1 MARNL
6 PKVKITFFNDDD
18 LIENYQTM
26 ATASRSSFSGSGTAN
41 DALTVV
47 EYINSAEQ
55 EMNDTNVA
63 PEQRLQYL
71 IDGLSGSAQT
81 TVSTLLAASPS
92 TENLYDTVRQA
103 LLDKYYGSSGLD
115 GEFTRPLF
123 GNEYNTTIFNNKKIE
138 VPTGRTVPVCVAD
151 GETTEYSNSDLA
163 DKATQALLG
172 IRTMT
177 TKDLTRDDG
186 SKYTMN
192 LPNLVDKSNVSSDGN
207 SCAEGYSQ
215 AFRVDNAT
223 DLGVSLNQSITFQGA
238 GATGAATSYRQLLN
252 ETAFQSGTNQLPER
266 EERVDVALN
275 SFCGADGVKEVC
287 DKEYAF
293 CKRDG
298 DNNCV
303 HNPEQLNT
311 KWILSN
317 DDRQMIAPPM
327 SVLSSYVNK
336 RADGNLTD
344 STFRSDLKDI
354 IQQCSGILEANS
366 LFRTSAAWN
375 AAKNKA
381 SQVEA
386 RRRQSIRNLVL
397 GK

>member
-1 MARNL
+1 
-6 PKVKITFFNDDD
+6 
-18 LIENYQTM
+18 
-26 ATASRSSFSGSGTAN
+26 
-41 DALTVV
+41 
-47 EYINSAEQ
+47 
-55 EMNDTNVA
+55 
-63 PEQRLQYL
+63 
-71 IDGLSGSAQT
+71 
-81 TVSTLLAASPS
+81 
-92 TENLYDTVRQA
+92 
-103 LLDKYYGSSGLD
+103 
-115 GEFTRPLF
+115 
-123 GNEYNTTIFNNKKIE
+123 
-138 VPTGRTVPVCVAD
+138 
-151 GETTEYSNSDLA
+151 
-163 DKATQALLG
+163 
-172 IRTMT
+172 
-177 TKDLTRDDG
+177 
-186 SKYTMN
+186 
-192 LPNLVDKSNVSSDGN
+192 
-207 SCAEGYSQ
+207 
-215 AFRVDNAT
+215 VDNAT

-238 GATGAATSYRQLLN
+238 GATGAATSYRQLLD

-266 EERVDVALN
+266 EERVDVAIN
-275 SFCGADGVKEVC
+275 SFCGADGVKDVC